1 MAFLRVSRRYLIYS
15 LNFQYTLYNRCFEHG
30 AGLRLYRQN
39 ATIMNAT
46 LKTASDNE
54 LIDLFKNGDQSV
66 FGELYERYYK
76 TVYNRCR
83 QVCKDEDVA
92 FDLSQE
98 VMLKAFDHL
107 NEFRGSSLFKTWI
120 YTIASRHCFSFLQKA
135 KPGQSLTENL
145 SDTLPDQYEDDQQ
158 TIMLALIHRL
168 PNDEKQLLL
177 RKYETGESIEA
188 LEKELNL
195 SASAIKMR
203 LKRSREKLNMV
214 YSLALTFGLEYALNM
229 LETL

>member
-1 MAFLRVSRRYLIYS
+1 
-15 LNFQYTLYNRCFEHG
+15 
-30 AGLRLYRQN
+30 
-39 ATIMNAT
+39 MNT
-46 LKTASDNE
+46 NLKTASDNE
-54 LIDLFKNGDQSV
+54 LIDLFKKGDHQV

-107 NEFRGSSLFKTWI
+107 NEFRGNSLFKTWI
-120 YTIASRHCFSFLQKA
+120 YTIASRHCFSHLHKA
-135 KPGQSLTENL
+135 KPGQALTENL
-145 SDTLPDQYEDDQQ
+145 SDTLADEHDDDQHAM
-158 TIMLALIHRL
+158 MLTLINRL
-168 PNDEKQLLL
+168 PEEEKKLLL
-177 RKYETGESIEA
+177 RKYETGESIED

-214 YSLALTFGLEYALNM
+214 YGLALTFGLDYAVNI

>member
-1 MAFLRVSRRYLIYS
+1 
-15 LNFQYTLYNRCFEHG
+15 
-30 AGLRLYRQN
+30 
-39 ATIMNAT
+39 MNAN
-46 LKTASDNE
+46 LKAASDTE
-54 LIDLFKNGDQSV
+54 LIDLFKQGDHQV
-66 FGELYERYYK
+66 FGELYERYYR

-83 QVCKDEDVA
+83 QVCKDEEVA

-107 NEFRGSSLFKTWI
+107 NEFRGNSLFKTWI
-120 YTIASRHCFSFLQKA
+120 YTIASRHCFSYLHKV
-135 KPGQSLTENL
+135 KPGQAVT
-145 SDTLPDQYEDDQQ
+145 DQMADSMADEHDDDQHSM
-158 TIMLALIHRL
+158 MLTLINRL
-168 PNDEKQLLL
+168 PEEEKSLLL
-177 RKYETGESIEA
+177 RKYETGESIED

-214 YSLALTFGLEYALNM
+214 YSLALTFGLDYAVNI

>member
-1 MAFLRVSRRYLIYS
+1 
-15 LNFQYTLYNRCFEHG
+15 
-30 AGLRLYRQN
+30 
-39 ATIMNAT
+39 MNT
-46 LKTASDNE
+46 NLKTASDTE
-54 LIDLFKNGDQSV
+54 LIDLFKKGDHQV

-83 QVCKDEDVA
+83 QICKDEEVA

-107 NEFRGSSLFKTWI
+107 NEFRGNSIFKTWI
-120 YTIASRHCFSFLQKA
+120 YTIASRHCFSYLHKA
-135 KPGQSLTENL
+135 KPGQALTDNL
-145 SDTLPDQYEDDQQ
+145 SDTLADEHDDDQHAM
-158 TIMLALIHRL
+158 MLTLINRL
-168 PNDEKQLLL
+168 PEEEKKLLL
-177 RKYETGESIEA
+177 RKYETGESIED

-214 YSLALTFGLEYALNM
+214 YSLALTFGLDYAVNI